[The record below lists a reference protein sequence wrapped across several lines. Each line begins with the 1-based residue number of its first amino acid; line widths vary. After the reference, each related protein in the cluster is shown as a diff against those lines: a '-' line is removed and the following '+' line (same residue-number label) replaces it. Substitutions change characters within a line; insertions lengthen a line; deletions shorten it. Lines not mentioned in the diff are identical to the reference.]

1 MTSVLIRGG
10 TVINAESSIKADV
23 LTEGGLI
30 RAVGPDLQAP
40 AGATIVDA
48 GGAFVMP
55 GGIDPHTHMEL
66 PFMGTVTKDDF
77 YTGTSAGVSGGTT
90 MIIDFVI
97 PNPKQPLM
105 EAFKD
110 WRGWA
115 EKSAADYSFHVA
127 VTWWDQSV
135 HDDMGT
141 LVREHGVN
149 SFKHFMAYKNA
160 IMADDEVLVNS
171 FTRALEL
178 GALPTVHAENGE
190 LVFQMQ
196 QRLVAQGI
204 TGPEGHPLSRPPA
217 VEAEAAERAIRIAE
231 VLGVPLYIVHVSC
244 EDSVNAII
252 RARSHG
258 QRVYGEA
265 LAGHLTIDESVYLNK
280 DWDVAAAH
288 VMSPPFRAKH
298 HQDALWGALAAGHL
312 HTTATD
318 HCAFCGEQKGM
329 GRDSFAKIPNGCAGV
344 EDRMA
349 VLWSAGVNTGRLTP
363 NEFVKVTSTNA
374 AQIFNLYPR
383 KGVVAAGSDADL
395 VVWDPN
401 ATKTIT
407 TAGSISKVGYNV
419 FEGRQVQ
426 GLPMVTLSQGKI
438 VWMNGELRTE
448 RGAGRYVNRPPF
460 APMFEAAKRQAS
472 LHTPHAV
479 LRDTARV
486 A

>member
-10 TVINAESSIKADV
+10 TVVNAEGSVKADV

-48 GGAFVMP
+48 GGALVMP

-105 EAFKD
+105 EAFRD

-196 QRLVAQGI
+196 QRLVEAGI

-231 VLGVPLYIVHVSC
+231 VLGTPLYIVHVSC

-265 LAGHLTIDESVYLNK
+265 LAGHLTIDESVYRDPN
-280 DWDVAAAH
+280 WDIAAAH

-318 HCAFCGEQKGM
+318 HCAFCGEQKAM
-329 GRDSFAKIPNGCAGV
+329 GRDNFAKIPNGCAGV

-363 NEFVKVTSTNA
+363 NEFVRVTSTNA

-383 KGVVAAGSDADL
+383 KGAIAAGSDADL
-395 VVWDPN
+395 VVWDPA

-407 TAGSISKVGYNV
+407 TAASISRVGHNV
-419 FEGRQVQ
+419 FEGRQVT
-426 GLPMVTLSQGKI
+426 GLPVVTLSQGKV
-438 VWMNGELRTE
+438 VWINGELRAT
-448 RGAGRYVNRPPF
+448 RGAGRYVDRPAF
-460 APMFEAAKRQAS
+460 APVFDALKRQAGVRA
-472 LHTPHAV
+472 PQPVA
-479 LRDTARV
+479 RTA
-486 A
+486 

>member
-1 MTSVLIRGG
+1 MSSVLIRGG
-10 TVINAESSIKADV
+10 TVVNAESSMRADV
-23 LTEGGLI
+23 LCEGGLI
-30 RAVGPDLQAP
+30 RAVGPDLQVP
-40 AGATIVDA
+40 AGATVVDA
-48 GGAFVMP
+48 GGALVLP

-77 YTGTSAGVSGGTT
+77 YTGTAAGVSGGTT

-97 PNPKQPLM
+97 PNAKQPLM
-105 EAFKD
+105 QAWND

-127 VTWWDQSV
+127 VTWWDDSV
-135 HDDMGT
+135 HRDMGT
-141 LVREHGVN
+141 LVQEHGVN

-171 FTRALEL
+171 FSRALEL

-196 QRLVAQGI
+196 KKLVEAGI

-231 VLGVPLYIVHVSC
+231 VLGTPLYIVHVSC
-244 EDSVNAII
+244 ADSVDAII

-265 LAGHLTIDESVYLNK
+265 LAGHLTIDESVYQNP
-280 DWDVAAAH
+280 DWNVAAAH
-288 VMSPPFRAKH
+288 VMSPPFRARH
-298 HQDALWGALAAGHL
+298 HQDALWNALAAGHL

-329 GRDSFAKIPNGCAGV
+329 GRADFSKIPNGCAGV
-344 EDRMA
+344 EDRMS
-349 VLWSAGVNTGRLTP
+349 VLWDAGVRTGRLTP
-363 NEFVKVTSTNA
+363 NEFVRVTSTNA

-383 KGVVAAGSDADL
+383 KGAIAAGSDADL

-407 TAGSISKVGYNV
+407 TANSISKVGYNV
-419 FEGRQVQ
+419 FEGRSVT
-426 GLPMVTLSQGKI
+426 GLAKVTLSQGKI
-438 VWMNGELRTE
+438 VWSDGELRTE
-448 RGAGRYVNRPPF
+448 RGAGRYVKRPAF
-460 APMFEAAKRQAS
+460 APVFEALKRQAK
-472 LHTPHAV
+472 LHMPQPVARAV
-479 LRDTARV
+479 
-486 A
+486 